1 MTNAPP
7 RPRAALALC
16 LLLALC
22 LALAA
27 PARAQSA
34 EPAPGE
40 QVVVRLA
47 TGETLTGRLVS
58 RDRKTVV
65 LSVAG
70 IETSIQRRHV
80 ERITRERTP
89 MQRYRSMRAI
99 IEDDDVPRLLLLVE
113 WLMQKQLFEEARAEL
128 DAVLDQEPASPA
140 GQKLDRTL
148 NQQIKLA
155 ERSARAEPR
164 RDPDAPA
171 APEREPFVPPGRFAP
186 GEFPLLTD
194 EQINLYKVYEIDLD
208 DTPRLIIDRPVVEQ
222 FITSYAGAAG
232 LPRTEAQRDLFL
244 RKEPVEILE
253 LMFALR
259 ARELYQDVRVLDLP
273 ASLESFRDNIAG
285 TWLTRNCGSTNCH
298 GGTDAPPPY
307 LFNRRPFSEKTAL
320 TNLLILERYRF
331 PSGEPMINY
340 NRPGDSPLLQL
351 ALPRP
356 EVRPAAPRGPRLA
369 PRPPQPRRQPLRA
382 GRGLDQPDDPPAP
395 RRFPSTTRRRP
406 RGRPNRKT
414 PTPRRPAET
423 RAGTPDGPGP
433 TSPAEMLLP
442 PSRPPGR

>member
-7 RPRAALALC
+7 RPRAALAVSVLI
-16 LLLALC
+16 ALC
-22 LALAA
+22 LAFAS

-40 QVVVRLA
+40 QVIVRLA
-47 TGETLTGRLVS
+47 TGETITGKLVS
-58 RDRKTVV
+58 RDGETVV
-65 LSVAG
+65 ISVAG

-99 IEDDDVPRLLLLVE
+99 IEDDDVQRLLLLVE
-113 WLMQKQLFEEARAEL
+113 WLMQNQLLEEARAEL
-128 DAVLDQEPASPA
+128 DAVLDQEPANPA
-140 GQKLDRTL
+140 AQKLDRTL
-148 NQQIKLA
+148 KQQIKLA
-155 ERSARAEPR
+155 ERSARATPR
-164 RDPDAPA
+164 DDPDAPPP
-171 APEREPFVPPGRFAP
+171 PEREPVVPPGRFAP

-194 EQINLYKVYEIDLD
+194 EQVNLYKVYEIDLSD
-208 DTPRLIIDRPVVEQ
+208 PPRIIIDRPVVEQ
-222 FITSYAGAAG
+222 FLTSYAGAAG

-244 RKEPVEILE
+244 RKEPIEILE

-273 ASLESFRDNIAG
+273 ASLESFRDSVAG

-331 PSGEPMINY
+331 PDGEPMINY
-340 NRPGDSPLLQL
+340 DRPGDSPLLQL

-356 EVRPAAPRGPRLA
+356 NSARPHPEAPGWRPALRSRDVNRFEQAVDWINMMIR
-369 PRPPQPRRQPLRA
+369 PRPDLPIDYTPPS
-382 GRGLDQPDDPPAP
+382 PKKDDPEAAEPSPAREEQGP
-395 RRFPSTTRRRP
+395 GAAE
-406 RGRPNRKT
+406 RGRPDQ
-414 PTPRRPAET
+414 PR
-423 RAGTPDGPGP
+423 
-433 TSPAEMLLP
+433 
-442 PSRPPGR
+442 